1 MRLSFNS
8 LLFVGIPVFLS
19 ATLLATSSFGQQAP
33 GPDHGPLPPAW
44 AGAVP
49 GVPPEEVL
57 NHLKKYGDMQRK
69 QWAEL
74 LREVELAVNLLSG
87 NETNLLSGN
96 KPELLSKNKAELLS
110 DNKTELLSK
119 NNPKLLS
126 DNKQKILSNNKTA
139 ILSGNHFSFFS
150 GLKIEIHIDNVGNN
164 SGNRNDA
171 PAAPSRP
178 ERVMLPQQGAYA
190 PVLPAHPTPAVDERP
205 VDMRPEAPVD
215 AAR

>member
-1 MRLSFNS
+1 M
-8 LLFVGIPVFLS
+8 PVFLS
-19 ATLLATSSFGQQAP
+19 ATLLATASFGQQAA
-33 GPDHGPLPPAW
+33 GPAHGPMPPAW
-44 AGAVP
+44 AGVAP

-126 DNKQKILSNNKTA
+126 NNKTA

-150 GLKIEIHIDNVGNN
+150 GLKIEIHIENVGNN

-178 ERVMLPQQGAYA
+178 ERVISPPQRTYA
-190 PVLPAHPTPAVDERP
+190 PIQPMPQEMTPVRPNPTELTPAI
-205 VDMRPEAPVD
+205 EAKP
-215 AAR
+215 AG